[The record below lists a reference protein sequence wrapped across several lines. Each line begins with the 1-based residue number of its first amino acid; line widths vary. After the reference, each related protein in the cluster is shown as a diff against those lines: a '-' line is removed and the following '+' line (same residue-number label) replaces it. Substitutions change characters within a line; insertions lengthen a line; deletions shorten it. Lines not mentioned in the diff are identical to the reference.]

1 MENDKTMNEDKRIL
15 KTKRN
20 LKNTLIELLDEKM
33 FEQITVKEICER
45 SQTSRITF
53 YTHFADKYEL
63 LDSIFQEYLAF
74 ARNEYADLNKQNNPE
89 KDPIQN
95 YCNLLESILDLC
107 LSTIP
112 FLNNTFPSDG
122 SYINT
127 SFYHYLYKYVE
138 HRVERESAY
147 LEYKYSVSRIASF
160 LTYGFWGYITKCK
173 EESVSLE
180 DAKKEARELLLSLLK
195 NNVLTKQ

>member
-1 MENDKTMNEDKRIL
+1 MNEDKRIQ

-20 LKNTLIELLDEKM
+20 LKNVLIELLGEKS
-33 FEQITVKEICER
+33 FEQITVKEICEK
-45 SQTSRITF
+45 SSTSRITF
-53 YTHFADKYEL
+53 YTHYADKYEL
-63 LDSIFQEYLAF
+63 LDSIFQEYLAS
-74 ARNEYADLNKQNNPE
+74 ARNEYAELNKLNNPE

-95 YCNLLESILDLC
+95 FCNLLESILDLC

-112 FLNNTFPSDG
+112 FLNKTFPADG

-147 LEYKYSVSRIASF
+147 LEYKYSVSRVASF
-160 LTYGFWGYITKCK
+160 LTYGFWGFVTKCK
-173 EESVSLE
+173 EESAPLE
-180 DAKKEARELLLSLLK
+180 EIKKEAKELLVSLLR
-195 NNVLTKQ
+195 NNVLAK

>member
-1 MENDKTMNEDKRIL
+1 MNEDKRIL
-15 KTKRN
+15 KTKKN
-20 LKNTLIELLDEKM
+20 LKNTLLELLNEKM

-45 SQTSRITF
+45 SSTSRITF

-63 LDSIFQEYLAF
+63 LDAIFQEYLAS
-74 ARNEYADLNKQNNPE
+74 ARNEYAELQKQNNPE

-95 YCNLLESILDLC
+95 YCNLQESILDLC

-112 FLNNTFPSDG
+112 FLNNTFPGDG

-138 HRVERESAY
+138 HRVERESAH
-147 LEYKYSVSRIASF
+147 LNYKYSVSRISSF
-160 LTYGFWGYITKCK
+160 LTYGFWGFITKCK
-173 EESVSLE
+173 EEAVPLDE
-180 DAKKEARELLLSLLK
+180 AKKEARELLLALLK
-195 NNVLTKQ
+195 NDVLVKK

>member
-1 MENDKTMNEDKRIL
+1 MNEDKRIL

-20 LKNTLIELLDEKM
+20 LKNTLIELLNEKT

-63 LDSIFQEYLAF
+63 LDSIFQEYLAS

-112 FLNNTFPSDG
+112 FLNHTFPSDG

-138 HRVERESAY
+138 HRVERESAH

-173 EESVSLE
+173 EESVPLE
-180 DAKKEARELLLSLLK
+180 DAKNEARELLLSLLK
-195 NNVLTKQ
+195 NNVLAKQ

>member
-1 MENDKTMNEDKRIL
+1 MNEDKRIL

-20 LKNTLIELLDEKM
+20 LKNTLIELLNEKT

-74 ARNEYADLNKQNNPE
+74 ARNEYADLNKQNNPD

-112 FLNNTFPSDG
+112 FLNHTFPSDG

-173 EESVSLE
+173 EESVPLE
-180 DAKKEARELLLSLLK
+180 DAKNEARELLLSLLK
-195 NNVLTKQ
+195 NNVLAKQ

>member
-1 MENDKTMNEDKRIL
+1 MNEDKRIL

-20 LKNTLIELLDEKM
+20 LKNTLIELLNEKT

-63 LDSIFQEYLAF
+63 LDSIFQEYLAS

-112 FLNNTFPSDG
+112 FLNHTFPSDG

-138 HRVERESAY
+138 HRVERESAH

-180 DAKKEARELLLSLLK
+180 DAKNEARELLLSLLK
-195 NNVLTKQ
+195 NNVLAKQ

>member
-1 MENDKTMNEDKRIL
+1 MNEDKRIL

-20 LKNTLIELLDEKM
+20 LKNTLIELLNEKM

-63 LDSIFQEYLAF
+63 LDSIFQEYLAS
-74 ARNEYADLNKQNNPE
+74 ARNEYAELQKENNPDKE
-89 KDPIQN
+89 PIQN

-112 FLNNTFPSDG
+112 FLNKTFPSDG

-138 HRVERESAY
+138 HRVERESTF
-147 LEYKYSVSRIASF
+147 LEYKYSVGRIASF
-160 LTYGFWGYITKCK
+160 LTYGFWGYVRKCK
-173 EESVSLE
+173 EESVPLE
-180 DAKKEARELLLSLLK
+180 EAKKEAKELLVSLLK
-195 NNVLTKQ
+195 NDVLAKQ

>member
-1 MENDKTMNEDKRIL
+1 MNEDKRIL

-20 LKNTLIELLDEKM
+20 LKNTLIELLNEKT
-33 FEQITVKEICER
+33 FEQVTVKEICER

-74 ARNEYADLNKQNNPE
+74 ARNEYADLNKQNNPD

-112 FLNNTFPSDG
+112 FLNHTFPSDG

-173 EESVSLE
+173 EESVPLE
-180 DAKKEARELLLSLLK
+180 DAKNEARELLLSLLK
-195 NNVLTKQ
+195 NNVLAKQ

>member
-1 MENDKTMNEDKRIL
+1 MNEDKRIQ

-20 LKNTLIELLDEKM
+20 LKNVLIDLLEEKT
-33 FEQITVKEICER
+33 FEQITVKEICEK
-45 SQTSRITF
+45 SSTSRITF
-53 YTHFADKYEL
+53 YTHYADKYEL
-63 LDSIFQEYLAF
+63 LDSIFQEYLAS
-74 ARNEYADLNKQNNPE
+74 ARNEYAELNKLNNPD

-95 YCNLLESILDLC
+95 FCNLLESILDLC

-112 FLNNTFPSDG
+112 FLNKTFPADG

-147 LEYKYSVSRIASF
+147 LEYKYSVSRVASF
-160 LTYGFWGYITKCK
+160 LTYGFWGFVTKCK
-173 EESVSLE
+173 EESVPLDE
-180 DAKKEARELLLSLLK
+180 IKQEARELLLSLLK
-195 NNVLTKQ
+195 NSVLAK

>member
-20 LKNTLIELLDEKM
+20 LKNTLIELLNEKT

-63 LDSIFQEYLAF
+63 LDSIFQEYLAS
-74 ARNEYADLNKQNNPE
+74 ARNEYADLNKLNNPE
-89 KDPIQN
+89 KNPIQN

-173 EESVSLE
+173 EESVPLE
-180 DAKKEARELLLSLLK
+180 DAKKEARELLVSLLE
-195 NNVLTKQ
+195 NNVLAKQ

>member
-1 MENDKTMNEDKRIL
+1 MNEDKRIL

-20 LKNTLIELLDEKM
+20 LKNTLVELLNEKT

-112 FLNNTFPSDG
+112 FLNHTFPSDG

-173 EESVSLE
+173 EESVPLE

-195 NNVLTKQ
+195 NNVLAKQ

>member
-1 MENDKTMNEDKRIL
+1 MNEDKRIL

-20 LKNTLIELLDEKM
+20 LKNTLIELLNEKT
-33 FEQITVKEICER
+33 FEQVTVKEICER

-74 ARNEYADLNKQNNPE
+74 ARNEYADLNKQNNPD

-112 FLNNTFPSDG
+112 FLNHTFPSDG

-180 DAKKEARELLLSLLK
+180 DAKNEARELLLSLLK
-195 NNVLTKQ
+195 NNVLAKQ

>member
-1 MENDKTMNEDKRIL
+1 MNEDKRIL

-20 LKNTLIELLDEKM
+20 LKNTLIELLNEKT
-33 FEQITVKEICER
+33 FEQVTVKEICER

-74 ARNEYADLNKQNNPE
+74 ARNEYADLNKQNNPD

-112 FLNNTFPSDG
+112 FLNHTFPSDG

-173 EESVSLE
+173 EESVPLD
-180 DAKKEARELLLSLLK
+180 DAKNEARELLLSLLK
-195 NNVLTKQ
+195 NNVLAKQ

>member
-1 MENDKTMNEDKRIL
+1 MNEDKRIL

-20 LKNTLIELLDEKM
+20 LKNTLLELLNEKM

-45 SQTSRITF
+45 SSTSRITF

-63 LDSIFQEYLAF
+63 LDSIFQEYLAS
-74 ARNEYADLNKQNNPE
+74 ARNEYAVLNKQNNPE

-138 HRVERESAY
+138 HRVEREAAY
-147 LEYKYSVSRIASF
+147 LNYKYSVSRISSF
-160 LTYGFWGYITKCK
+160 LTYGFWGFVKMCK
-173 EESVSLE
+173 EESVPLDE
-180 DAKKEARELLLSLLK
+180 AKNEARELLLSLLE
-195 NNVLTKQ
+195 NNVLTRE

>member
-1 MENDKTMNEDKRIL
+1 MNEDKRIL
-15 KTKRN
+15 KTKKN
-20 LKNTLIELLDEKM
+20 LKSTLLELLNEKA

-45 SQTSRITF
+45 SATSRITF

-63 LDSIFQEYLAF
+63 LDMIFQEYLAS
-74 ARNEYADLNKQNNPE
+74 ARNEYAELQKKNNPE
-89 KDPIQN
+89 GEPIQN
-95 YCNLLESILDLC
+95 FCNLLESILDLC

-138 HRVERESAY
+138 HRVERESQY
-147 LEYKYSVSRIASF
+147 LSYNYSVTRISSF

-173 EESVSLE
+173 EESVPIE
-180 DAKKEARELLLSLLK
+180 DAKKEARELLVALLK
-195 NNVLTKQ
+195 NNVLAK

>member
-1 MENDKTMNEDKRIL
+1 MNEDKRIL

-20 LKNTLIELLDEKM
+20 LKNTLIELLNEKA

-63 LDSIFQEYLAF
+63 LDSIFQEYLAS
-74 ARNEYADLNKQNNPE
+74 ARNEYADLNKLNNPE

-173 EESVSLE
+173 EESVPLE
-180 DAKKEARELLLSLLK
+180 DAKNEARELLLSLLK
-195 NNVLTKQ
+195 NNVLAKQ

>member
-1 MENDKTMNEDKRIL
+1 MNEDKRIQ

-20 LKNTLIELLDEKM
+20 LKNVLIELLMEKP

-45 SQTSRITF
+45 SSTSRITF
-53 YTHFADKYEL
+53 YTHYADKYEL
-63 LDSIFQEYLAF
+63 LDSIFQEYLAS
-74 ARNEYADLNKQNNPE
+74 ARNEYAELNKLNNPE

-95 YCNLLESILDLC
+95 FCNLLESILDLC

-112 FLNNTFPSDG
+112 FLNKTFPADG

-147 LEYKYSVSRIASF
+147 LEYKYSVSRTASF
-160 LTYGFWGYITKCK
+160 LTYGFWGFVTKCK
-173 EESVSLE
+173 EESAPLE
-180 DAKKEARELLLSLLK
+180 EIKKEAKELLVSLLE
-195 NNVLTKQ
+195 NSVLAK

>member
-20 LKNTLIELLDEKM
+20 LKNTLIELLNEKT

-63 LDSIFQEYLAF
+63 LDSIFQEYLAS
-74 ARNEYADLNKQNNPE
+74 ARNEYADLNKLNNPE
-89 KDPIQN
+89 KNPIQN

-160 LTYGFWGYITKCK
+160 LAYGFWGYITKCK
-173 EESVSLE
+173 EESVPLE
-180 DAKKEARELLLSLLK
+180 DAKKEARELLVSLLE
-195 NNVLTKQ
+195 NNVLAKQ